1 MITVSS
7 FWKTWLGSVSFWL
20 LIPHFRT
27 YRVEKIDIRAD
38 FFPTVLIC
46 LLLVFSKAELFC
58 VFDFFFP
65 LAAESSSE
73 MSRITHQKAQVK
85 LLSPGRIHRLFA
97 MRFQPEF
104 KETGLSVIG
113 EGQCAQL
120 FIGDWLKTPLVSGTV
135 DLVAQKRNY
144 FLRQNAPRTKSALGI
159 WIKRLSRMSYLLC
172 QRLPG
177 RNLKS

>member
-1 MITVSS
+1 MC
-7 FWKTWLGSVSFWL
+7 
-20 LIPHFRT
+20 LI
-27 YRVEKIDIRAD
+27 
-38 FFPTVLIC
+38 
-46 LLLVFSKAELFC
+46 
-58 VFDFFFP
+58 FFFP